1 MGCDSPGVAVRGWKK
16 NPEITRH
23 LTTLLEEKTA
33 GDPMSEKKWVR
44 LSLGQLSQQLQAADQ
59 SASPPTIARL
69 LDDLDYALRAN
80 VKSKEP
86 GSEHPDRDRQFQH
99 IAEEKRHFLE
109 AGLPVISVDTKKKE
123 LIGNF
128 KNPGR
133 VWCQQPEQV
142 NGHDFLSQGLGRAV
156 PYGIY
161 DLKLNQGY
169 VYVGQSADTP
179 EFAVDAIVQW
189 WESDGKGGYPDAERI
204 LILADAGGSNG
215 ARPRRWKQQLQEQL
229 ADRLGLTVTVCHY
242 PTGCSKY
249 NPIEHKLF
257 SFISINWAGKPL
269 RTFET
274 VVNYIRETTTTTGLK
289 VKAVLTNRTYAKGQ
303 RVTDAEMNSLNLTRD
318 ATCPDWN
325 YTLQPHHVDACAGA

>member
-1 MGCDSPGVAVRGWKK
+1 M
-16 NPEITRH
+16 
-23 LTTLLEEKTA
+23 LEGDTA

-44 LSLGQLSQQLQAADQ
+44 LSLEQLSQKLQGVGQ
-59 SASPPTIARL
+59 SASPPTIARVL
-69 LDDLDYALRAN
+69 GELGYALRAN

-86 GSEHPDRDRQFQH
+86 SSDHPDRDRQFQH
-99 IAEEKRHFLE
+99 IARQKADFMK

-128 KNPGR
+128 KNAGR
-133 VWCQQPEQV
+133 LWCQQPEQV

-161 DLKLNQGY
+161 DLSRNRGY

-189 WESDGKGGYPDAERI
+189 WQCEGKRTYPQAERL

-274 VVNYIRETTTTTGLK
+274 VLNCIRETATATGLK
-289 VKAVLTNRTYAKGQ
+289 VKAFLSNRTYAKGL
-303 RVTDAEMNSLNLTRD
+303 RVSDAEMRALNLSRD
-318 ATCPDWN
+318 ATCPNWN
-325 YTLQPHHVDACAGA
+325 YSLQPRSPKLCDVS

>member
-1 MGCDSPGVAVRGWKK
+1 
-16 NPEITRH
+16 
-23 LTTLLEEKTA
+23 
-33 GDPMSEKKWVR
+33 MSDKKWVR
-44 LSLGQLSQQLQAADQ
+44 LSLSQLSQQLQAAGQ
-59 SASPPTIARL
+59 SASPPTIAQL

-80 VKSKEP
+80 VASKEP
-86 GSEHPDRDRQFQH
+86 GPDDPDRDRQFQH
-99 IAEEKRHFLE
+99 IAEKKRHFLE
-109 AGLPVISVDTKKKE
+109 TGLPVISVDIEKKE

-128 KNPGR
+128 KHPGR
-133 VWCQQPEQV
+133 VCCQQPEQV
-142 NGHDFLSQGLGRAV
+142 NGYDFLSQGLGRAV

-161 DLKLNQGY
+161 DLKRNQGY
-169 VYVGQSADTP
+169 VYVGQSAETP
-179 EFAVDAIVQW
+179 EFAVNAIVQW
-189 WESDGKGGYPDAERI
+189 WEIEGRGVYPDADRI

-215 ARPRRWKQQLQEQL
+215 VRHRRWKQQLQEQL

-249 NPIEHKLF
+249 NPIEHNLF

-289 VKAVLTNRTYAKGQ
+289 VKAVLTNRTYAKGE
-303 RVTDAEMNSLNLTRD
+303 RVTDAEMRSLSLTRD

-325 YTLQPHHVDACAGA
+325 YTLQPRSVHACEGA

>member
-1 MGCDSPGVAVRGWKK
+1 M
-16 NPEITRH
+16 
-23 LTTLLEEKTA
+23 LEEETA
-33 GDPMSEKKWVR
+33 GDPMSERKWVR
-44 LSLGQLSQQLQAADQ
+44 LSLGQLSRQLQAAGQ
-59 SASPPTIARL
+59 GASPPTIARL
-69 LDDLDYALRAN
+69 LEDLDYALRAN

-86 GSEHPDRDRQFQH
+86 GSDHPDRDRQFQH
-99 IAEEKRHFLE
+99 IAEKKRRFMQ

-128 KNPGR
+128 KNAGR
-133 VWCQQPEQV
+133 VWCHQPEQV

-161 DLKLNQGY
+161 DLRHNRGY

-189 WESDGKGGYPDAERI
+189 WETEGRGVYPGADQL

-229 ADRLGLTVTVCHY
+229 ADRLGVTVTVCHY
-242 PTGCSKY
+242 PRGCSKY

-274 VVNYIRETTTTTGLK
+274 VLNCIRETTTTTGLK
-289 VKAVLTNRTYAKGQ
+289 VKAFLSNRTYAKGQ
-303 RVTDAEMNSLNLTRD
+303 RVTDAEMRSLKLTRD
-318 ATCPDWN
+318 ATCPGWN
-325 YTLQPHHVDACAGA
+325 YTLAPRSVDACAGA

>member
-1 MGCDSPGVAVRGWKK
+1 M
-16 NPEITRH
+16 
-23 LTTLLEEKTA
+23 LEGETA
-33 GDPMSEKKWVR
+33 GDPMSERKWVR
-44 LSLGQLSQQLQAADQ
+44 LSLEQLSEKLQAVGQ
-59 SASPPTIARL
+59 SASPPTIARVL
-69 LDDLDYALRAN
+69 GDIGYALRAN

-86 GSEHPDRDRQFQH
+86 GSNHPDRDRQFQH
-99 IAEEKRHFLE
+99 IAQKKADFMQ

-128 KNPGR
+128 KNAGR

-142 NGHDFLSQGLGRAV
+142 NGHDFLSQGIGRAV

-161 DLKLNQGY
+161 DLSHNRGY

-189 WESDGKGGYPDAERI
+189 WQSEGTLGYPQAERL

-229 ADRLGLTVTVCHY
+229 ADYLGLTVTVCHY

-269 RTFET
+269 RTFES
-274 VVNYIRETTTTTGLK
+274 VLNCIRETSTATGLR
-289 VKAVLTNRTYAKGQ
+289 VKAFLCDRTYAKGQ
-303 RVTDAEMNSLNLTRD
+303 RVSDQEMRALNLLRD
-318 ATCPDWN
+318 ATCPNWN
-325 YTLQPHHVDACAGA
+325 YSLQPRSPSPCDVG